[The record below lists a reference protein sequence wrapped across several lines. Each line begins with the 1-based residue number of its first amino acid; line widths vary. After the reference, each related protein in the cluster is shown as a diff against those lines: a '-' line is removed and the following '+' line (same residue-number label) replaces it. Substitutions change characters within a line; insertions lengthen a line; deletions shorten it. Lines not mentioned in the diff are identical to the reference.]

1 MKVLITGGAGFIGS
15 NLVRRLLAATTHEIV
30 ILDALT
36 YAGGED
42 TIADVVGDTRVE
54 FVAGDIADRGV
65 VRTAMSGC
73 DAVMHLAAESHV
85 DRSLVDPDVFVRT
98 NCLGTNVLCD
108 VALELGLETFVHVS
122 TDEVYGSRT
131 EGSFTEEDPLRPTS
145 PYSASKAASDMIAL
159 SYHRS
164 FGLDVRVT
172 RASNNY
178 GPFQYPEKII
188 PLFTTRLIDGQ
199 DVPLYGEGLQV
210 RDWLH
215 VDDHCAALVTVLE
228 RGSAGGVYNIGG
240 SRELTNLELTR
251 RLLELTGREAS
262 CVTRVPDRPGHDFR
276 YSISTGRLRELG
288 WTPEVGIE
296 KGLAATVEWYR
307 SNRWW
312 WEPRRAAPA
321 MVG

>member
-1 MKVLITGGAGFIGS
+1 MRVMVTGGAGFIGS
-15 NLVRRLLAATTHEIV
+15 NLVRRLLTDTDHELV

-36 YAGGED
+36 YAGGTD
-42 TIADVVGDTRVE
+42 TIADVLGEPRVRL
-54 FVAGDIADRGV
+54 VVGDIADRGSV
-65 VRTAMSGC
+65 VEAMSGC

-108 VALELGLETFVHVS
+108 VALASGVERFVHVS
-122 TDEVYGSRT
+122 TDEVYGSRK
-131 EGSFTEEDPLRPTS
+131 EGSFGEDDPLSPTS
-145 PYSASKAASDMIAL
+145 PYSASKAASDLIAL
-159 SYHRS
+159 SYHHS
-164 FGLDVRVT
+164 FGMDVRVT

-215 VDDHCAALVTVLE
+215 VDDHCAALLAVLE
-228 RGSAGGVYNIGG
+228 NGVAGSVYNIGG
-240 SRELTNLELTR
+240 SRELTNHELTE
-251 RLLELTGREAS
+251 RLLRLTGRDAS
-262 CVTRVPDRPGHDFR
+262 LVRRVPDRPGHDFR
-276 YSISTGRLRELG
+276 YSITTGRLRELG
-288 WTPEVGIE
+288 WAPEVDIDE
-296 KGLAATVEWYR
+296 GLASTVEWYR

-321 MVG
+321 LVG